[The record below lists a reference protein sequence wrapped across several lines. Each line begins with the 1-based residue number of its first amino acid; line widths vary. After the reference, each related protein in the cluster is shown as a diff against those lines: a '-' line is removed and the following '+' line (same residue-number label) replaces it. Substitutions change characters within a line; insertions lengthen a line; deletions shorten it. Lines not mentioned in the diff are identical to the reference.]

1 MKVFS
6 RIILLLT
13 ISFITIIS
21 QDNIADIVQKVYSQI
36 SKLPVGST
44 IYYSRNI
51 KCSNYNSTSSI
62 CLING
67 SLYKTEGE
75 NNYILLHN
83 ITGYSDSFYYELNIY
98 NDSMEY
104 INCLIT
110 HFYNQSLIIF
120 KYYSINIFN
129 NSFSNNDYT
138 YYNKSVN
145 PLNKGI
151 NCQTNDT
158 TFNFNCFYINN
169 DKNIIQMDISKINGT
184 NKTKCITKIASI
196 SNKNIVIP
204 DNNILIMSSFF
215 QNKFKFFSCI
225 YCNKSD
231 LFSIFVPKIKNVEFE
246 NGVGGRGGGD
256 NEFQTLNFNC
266 ENNDKIILFTAFK
279 SQCIENDYCITQSLS
294 NNINLYVF
302 YQLIKTPPTND
313 HSPDKRTLQFS
324 GEDSSND
331 NINLKTIN
339 SIESLI
345 YEEKVNILLFKP
357 QNVIESFQF
366 SKNQSQNNEN
376 INPTSAITNQNNI
389 SKTSSTNE
397 LSLANKS
404 NQIINNPDTFSPTIS
419 QNVANNPI
427 EPMEKRNIRE
437 IKMPIKNITKEE
449 VLENVKVIMNDVTIG
464 EIYEYQKDDFSVLI
478 YPTNSTLLTDKT
490 HIDYIE
496 CEYNLKNHY
505 NLSNQSILTFFQME
519 ISNKNK
525 RSLINQVEYQ
535 VYDEQKNPLD
545 LSVCNDSN
553 IKIFYEIK
561 NNSNLDI
568 SVLNSFKDSGVN
580 VFNISDEFFND
591 VCYSYSEN
599 GNDLILED
607 RINDIYQN
615 FTLCEEGCTF
625 DSIDIFNMLIAC
637 QCDIKENITTIIKEI
652 QEEAAEKITSLNFE
666 IIQCYNLVFSL
677 KGKMKNIGFWILS
690 AFFLIYIISLI
701 KYCCEGIKPVKDYI
715 FNEMTKYGYINKDK
729 KENNKNIN
737 TIIINN
743 PPKKIKFVKKKKNIN
758 NNNNLKINQKKSKN
772 PLVNNTKKAENNIKK
787 IKNYDLNLITI
798 DLNKLSQ
805 KYIPNIKESNI
816 TLYNYTMEEAFRY
829 DRRNIIETFYIYLLS
844 KQAFF
849 HAFLYRTPL
858 ILFPLRFCLLLF
870 ILSSDLALNAF
881 FYFNDN
887 ISRKYKNTKNLFIFI
902 LSNNMTV
909 VLLST
914 LVGFIILT
922 LFTNLSNTT
931 KAIRDV
937 FKNEEKKIRKNK
949 NYKVTQKRKD
959 DIKKEIEN
967 ILQKYK
973 CKLIIL
979 FSFEIIL
986 MIFFWYYVVVFC
998 HVFSGTQTSWLID
1011 SALSMISRII
1021 IDILFCLLFSKIYRI
1036 AVASNY
1042 NCIYKIA
1049 LFFYGFG

>member
-1 MKVFS
+1 
-6 RIILLLT
+6 
-13 ISFITIIS
+13 
-21 QDNIADIVQKVYSQI
+21 
-36 SKLPVGST
+36 
-44 IYYSRNI
+44 
-51 KCSNYNSTSSI
+51 
-62 CLING
+62 
-67 SLYKTEGE
+67 
-75 NNYILLHN
+75 
-83 ITGYSDSFYYELNIY
+83 
-98 NDSMEY
+98 ME
-104 INCLIT
+104 
-110 HFYNQSLIIF
+110 Q
-120 KYYSINIFN
+120 
-129 NSFSNNDYT
+129 
-138 YYNKSVN
+138 
-145 PLNKGI
+145 
-151 NCQTNDT
+151 
-158 TFNFNCFYINN
+158 
-169 DKNIIQMDISKINGT
+169 
-184 NKTKCITKIASI
+184 
-196 SNKNIVIP
+196 
-204 DNNILIMSSFF
+204 
-215 QNKFKFFSCI
+215 
-225 YCNKSD
+225 
-231 LFSIFVPKIKNVEFE
+231 
-246 NGVGGRGGGD
+246 
-256 NEFQTLNFNC
+256 
-266 ENNDKIILFTAFK
+266 
-279 SQCIENDYCITQSLS
+279 IEN
-294 NNINLYVF
+294 
-302 YQLIKTPPTND
+302 
-313 HSPDKRTLQFS
+313 
-324 GEDSSND
+324 
-331 NINLKTIN
+331 
-339 SIESLI
+339 
-345 YEEKVNILLFKP
+345 
-357 QNVIESFQF
+357 
-366 SKNQSQNNEN
+366 
-376 INPTSAITNQNNI
+376 
-389 SKTSSTNE
+389 
-397 LSLANKS
+397 
-404 NQIINNPDTFSPTIS
+404 
-419 QNVANNPI
+419 
-427 EPMEKRNIRE
+427 RNIRE
-437 IKMPIKNITKEE
+437 IKMPIENITKED
-449 VLENVKVIMNDVTIG
+449 VLENVKVIMDDVTIG

-490 HIDYIE
+490 HIDFIE

-519 ISNKNK
+519 ISNKNE

-580 VFNISDEFFND
+580 VFNISDKFFND

-625 DSIDIFNMLIAC
+625 DSIDIFNILIAC

-690 AFFLIYIISLI
+690 AFFLIYLISLI
-701 KYCCEGIKPVKDYI
+701 KYSCEGIKPVKDYI

-758 NNNNLKINQKKSKN
+758 NNNNLKTNQKKTKN

-805 KYIPNIKESNI
+805 KYIPKIKESNI

-858 ILFPLRFCLLLF
+858 VLFPLRFCLLLF

-909 VLLST
+909 ILLST
-914 LVGFIILT
+914 LVGFILLT

-998 HVFSGTQTSWLID
+998 HVFSGTQKSWLID

-1021 IDILFCLLFSKIYRI
+1021 IDTLLCLLFSKIYRI

-1049 LFFYGFG
+1049 LFFYGFR